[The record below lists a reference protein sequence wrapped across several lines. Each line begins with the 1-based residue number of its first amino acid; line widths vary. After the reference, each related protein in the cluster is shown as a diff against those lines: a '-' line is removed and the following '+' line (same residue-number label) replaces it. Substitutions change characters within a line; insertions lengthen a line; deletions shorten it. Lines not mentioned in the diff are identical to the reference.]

1 MANDSAVHAF
11 FNELQNEDQQPGG
24 DLGADLG
31 GLDEILGVL
40 GGGVDEL
47 QSGGAHGARDHEQ
60 RPPNQQQ
67 WGGLDD
73 GVGGLLHNH
82 QHGVGGP
89 PAPAVVHPGPPA
101 PAVVHPGP
109 PAPAV
114 VHPGQAAAAVV
125 HPGPPA
131 PAVVHPGPPAPA
143 VTHPGQAHHLPHHDF
158 VGGLPA
164 PAAEQVPHHL
174 QHGAHHQ
181 YGVGGAREQLLLTP
195 ARVHPIQP
203 TPATPVLSPPG
214 GGAPGQYGQLPYTPA
229 RVYPAQPAHNLHPH
243 GAGGGGGVPWQQHWT
258 WQQVQMLQD
267 QRHHTPGPTFPRGD
281 QGASTSGS
289 RRQGPL
295 GKCEHPY
302 LFAVIH
308 THDRNEFTFI
318 LYCRKRWI
326 RNHPAGEQ

>member
-1 MANDSAVHAF
+1 MANDSALHAF
-11 FNELQNEDQQPGG
+11 FNELQNEDQQPGGHQGDGLGG

-47 QSGGAHGARDHEQ
+47 QPGGARGARDHEQ
-60 RPPNQQQ
+60 QPPNQQQ
-67 WGGLDD
+67 WGGLDY

-101 PAVVHPGP
+101 PAVAHPGP
-109 PAPAV
+109 PAPV
-114 VHPGQAAAAVV
+114 
-125 HPGPPA
+125 
-131 PAVVHPGPPAPA
+131 
-143 VTHPGQAHHLPHHDF
+143 
-158 VGGLPA
+158 
-164 PAAEQVPHHL
+164 AEQLPHHL
-174 QHGAHHQ
+174 QHGAQHQ
-181 YGVGGAREQLLLTP
+181 YGVGGTPVQHEQQLLTP

-203 TPATPVLSPPG
+203 TPATPVLSPAGG
-214 GGAPGQYGQLPYTPA
+214 GGALGQYGQLPYTPA
-229 RVYPAQPAHNLHPH
+229 RVHPVQPAHNLHLH

-267 QRHHTPGPTFPRGD
+267 QRHHTPGPTFPRGN
-281 QGASTSGS
+281 QGAATAGS

-295 GKCEHPY
+295 GKCEHSY

-308 THDRNEFTFI
+308 THNSNESTFI

-326 RNHPAGEQ
+326 RNHPAGEQQCVQHACTAVHQQ